1 MSTFYK
7 QLFHM
12 FLYSQNHTRDQ
23 DCTFGFGSCLLITSL
38 ANITGMGLNPDTHL
52 EGSGIQGAIVVVI
65 IW

>member
-1 MSTFYK
+1 
-7 QLFHM
+7 M

-23 DCTFGFGSCLLITSL
+23 DCTFGFGSCL

-52 EGSGIQGAIVVVI
+52 KGSGIQGAVVVVI